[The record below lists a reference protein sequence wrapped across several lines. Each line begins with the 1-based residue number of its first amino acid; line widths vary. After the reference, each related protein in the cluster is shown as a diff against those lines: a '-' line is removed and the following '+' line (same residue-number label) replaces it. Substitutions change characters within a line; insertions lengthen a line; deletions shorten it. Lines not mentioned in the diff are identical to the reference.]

1 MKRAALCAAV
11 ATLALISACSTPAPR
26 YQPSIE
32 NVETL
37 KRSSGPLTVGVF
49 AIKPGMPNANAVGL
63 RAASMVSPVG
73 ADYAAYLGDAIRQEL
88 ELAGKFSSVS
98 KVEVSGVLTRNEIN
112 AGGMSTND
120 GSLEALFTVTKD
132 GVVRYNKSK
141 RAVASWESSFAG
153 AIAIPKAQQQY
164 PLLVQSLLGQL
175 VGDAEFQAAVK

>member
-32 NVETL
+32 NVESL
-37 KRSSGPLTVGVF
+37 KRSSGPVTVGVF
-49 AIKPGMPNANAVGL
+49 AVKPGMLNANAVGL
-63 RAASMVSPVG
+63 RAASMVSSVG

-88 ELAGKFSSVS
+88 ELAGKLSPKSHI
-98 KVEVSGVLTRNEIN
+98 EVSGVLTRNEIN

-120 GSLEALFTVTKD
+120 GALEALFTVKKE
-132 GVVRYNKSK
+132 GVVRYSKSK
-141 RAVASWESSFAG
+141 RADASWESSFVG

-175 VGDAEFQAAVK
+175 IGDAEFQAAVK

>member
-11 ATLALISACSTPAPR
+11 AMLALISACSTPAPR

-32 NVETL
+32 NVEIL

-49 AIKPGMPNANAVGL
+49 AVKPGMLNANAVGL
-63 RAASMVSPVG
+63 RAASMVLPVG

-88 ELAGKFSSVS
+88 DLAGKLSSES
-98 KVEVSGVLTRNEIN
+98 NIEVSGVLTRNEIN

-120 GSLEALFTVTKD
+120 GSLEALFTVKKD

-141 RAVASWESSFAG
+141 RAVSTWESSFAG

-175 VGDAEFQAAVK
+175 VGDAEFPAALK